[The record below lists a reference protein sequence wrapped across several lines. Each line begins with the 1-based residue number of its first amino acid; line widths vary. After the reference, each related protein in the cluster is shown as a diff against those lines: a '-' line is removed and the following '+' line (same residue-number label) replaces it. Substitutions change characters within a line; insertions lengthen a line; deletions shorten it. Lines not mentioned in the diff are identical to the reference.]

1 MSTSAPGTVLT
12 AHGPGRPV
20 SGFAAAACCSRP
32 AVPAATQQFP
42 GAIPMTNSGKYRRVE
57 IRDGGQTV
65 ASADVTT
72 KAGPEATAQA
82 SLRSAPG
89 HIPPGTRAS
98 LVDTV
103 MDLPEVQESKRLE
116 AALPLGDSESLG
128 RLRER
133 CDDV

>member
-1 MSTSAPGTVLT
+1 
-12 AHGPGRPV
+12 
-20 SGFAAAACCSRP
+20 
-32 AVPAATQQFP
+32 
-42 GAIPMTNSGKYRRVE
+42 MTNPGKHRHVE
-57 IRDGGQTV
+57 IRDGDQTV

-72 KAGPEATAQA
+72 RAGPDATAQA

-89 HIPPGTRAS
+89 HIQPGTRAS

-103 MDLPEVQESKRLE
+103 MDLPEVQDSKRLE

-133 CDDV
+133 CDDVTTRAAGASALLDADIPQVPGPESRGARAPARPE